1 MECAVNF
8 VLVCDALHGCGS
20 LTIVRRANGTK
31 TYGTLRDEGVIT
43 EVERVCEWLMDP
55 VLCPTTWPV
64 LLKIRGENP
73 TCAPPRRLELSG
85 YATYSV

>member
-1 MECAVNF
+1 LGATQPVAPCRYAR
-8 VLVCDALHGCGS
+8 